1 MAGLKQA
8 VKFKRLKMATRGVR
22 GATCAAENTKE
33 ALIDATRAL
42 LTRMIEANGIAPED
56 IASAFFSTT
65 PDLTADFPAI
75 AARQL
80 GWRDVPL
87 MCMHE
92 MNVPNALPMCVRVM
106 MHWNTEKHASDIRHV
121 YINGAE
127 KLRPDLIREG

>member
-1 MAGLKQA
+1 MWL
-8 VKFKRLKMATRGVR
+8 RGVR
-22 GATCAAENTKE
+22 GATCAQANSKE
-33 ALIDATRAL
+33 AIIDTTRQMLLAL
-42 LTRMIEANGIAPED
+42 IEANGIHPDD

-65 PDLTADFPAI
+65 RDLNAEFPAI

-92 MNVPNALPMCVRVM
+92 MDVPGSLPLCVRVM
-106 MHWNTEKHASDIRHV
+106 VHWNTDKRPQEIRHV

-127 KLRPDLIREG
+127 RLRPDLIKEG

>member
-1 MAGLKQA
+1 MWL
-8 VKFKRLKMATRGVR
+8 RGVR
-22 GATCAAENTKE
+22 GATCATTNSKE
-33 ALIDATRAL
+33 AIVDTTKAMLQRI
-42 LTRMIEANGIAPED
+42 IEANGMEPDD

-65 PDLTADFPAI
+65 RDLNAEFPAI

-80 GWRDVPL
+80 GWKDVPL

-92 MNVPNALPMCVRVM
+92 MDVPNSLPLCVRVM
-106 MHWNTEKHASDIRHV
+106 IHWNTNKNAAEVRHV